1 MKRSALT
8 GIFTVAAMSLIAT
21 GSSLAA
27 AEGNQGQ
34 AAAQSGG
41 YAQFGM
47 TQPLDMA
54 QLDRAFAERI
64 SAAVELQGMQ
74 VSSQAQNRAEA
85 RYQRYSSVDALVAT
99 PSGDAYQSVAI
110 AQ

>member
-8 GIFTVAAMSLIAT
+8 GIFTFAAMSLIAT

-27 AEGNQGQ
+27 AEDNHGQ
-34 AAAQSGG
+34 AASQSGG

-54 QLDRAFAERI
+54 QLDRAFTERI
-64 SAAVELQGMQ
+64 SAAVELQGVQ
-74 VSSQAQNRAEA
+74 VSNQAQSRAEA
-85 RYQRYSSVDALVAT
+85 RYQQYSSVDTLVAY